1 MRGLMAA
8 ASFVWRRLAVRRAPL
23 LACPP
28 ACSGAFQP
36 GFLATA
42 GPVRLGMGGRCS
54 RVESFVTQKFQGGLG
69 GGEAGEEGGRG
80 RCVRTGAG
88 LGGDASHPARPLLS
102 LWPGTGRGAPN
113 PAPRAF
119 PRLRGGPN
127 WHREAKCPEY
137 GNSFVVDLL
146 PPLKYNWYRWA

>member
-36 GFLATA
+36 GFLATV

-69 GGEAGEEGGRG
+69 GGRRGRREAGAVACALAPGSVVTRATRRG
-80 RCVRTGAG
+80 PCSAFGQEPAAELRTRLPGLFLGAG
-88 LGGDASHPARPLLS
+88 EDPIGIIERQNAQNMATVLL
-102 LWPGTGRGAPN
+102 LTCCR
-113 PAPRAF
+113 R
-119 PRLRGGPN
+119 
-127 WHREAKCPEY
+127 
-137 GNSFVVDLL
+137 
-146 PPLKYNWYRWA
+146 